1 LAWLLR
7 AIYQTA
13 QPFERQTQ
21 MILVDVSLLV
31 LRLVVGVTF
40 AGHGAQK
47 AFGWWNGPGPQKWE
61 AAMTAM
67 RFHPARFWAVLSIGV
82 ELIGGLLLALGFL
95 TPWAATALI
104 GQSMVIILKA
114 HLPKGFWN
122 RDGGFEFPLA
132 LAAGVVA
139 VMGVGAGGYSIDAA
153 IAYGLPEAARWLL
166 LGIGIVGGL
175 AAYWLSQLAPASES
189 APQQR

>member
-1 LAWLLR
+1 MTLANL
-7 AIYQTA
+7 
-13 QPFERQTQ
+13 
-21 MILVDVSLLV
+21 SLLV
-31 LRLVVGVTF
+31 LRLVVGLTF

-61 AAMTAM
+61 AAMTSM
-67 RFHPARFWAVLSIGV
+67 RFQPARFWAVLSIGV
-82 ELIGGLLLALGFL
+82 ELIGGLLLAVGLL
-95 TPWAATALI
+95 TPWAAMVLI

-122 RDGGFEFPLA
+122 RDGGLEFPLA

-139 VMGVGAGGYSIDAA
+139 ILGVGPGSYSIDSA

-166 LGIGIVGGL
+166 LAIGIIGGV
-175 AAYWLSQLAPASES
+175 ASHWLTQLVPAQAS